1 MTTYSKL
8 DDVVVKN
15 KSADINRH
23 VHVHHHNVQSMK
35 YTFSTPIDRQ
45 LFYQFIM
52 RLPDE
57 VFRLKGFV
65 KFKDQLDAIYEFQ
78 FSMGLPTY
86 GITDREVPLTI
97 VIIGEMLDTTRL
109 KTN

>member
-1 MTTYSKL
+1 M
-8 DDVVVKN
+8 
-15 KSADINRH
+15 
-23 VHVHHHNVQSMK
+23 
-35 YTFSTPIDRQ
+35 
-45 LFYQFIM
+45 
-52 RLPDE
+52 
-57 VFRLKGFV
+57 
-65 KFKDQLDAIYEFQ
+65 DAIYEFQ

>member
-15 KSADINRH
+15 KAADINRH

-35 YTFSTPIDRQ
+35 YTFSSPIDRQ

-65 KFKDQLDAIYEFQ
+65 KFKDRVGFNIRIPIFN
-78 FSMGLPTY
+78 
-86 GITDREVPLTI
+86 GITYLW
-97 VIIGEMLDTTRL
+97 
-109 KTN
+109 NN

>member
-15 KSADINRH
+15 KSTDINRH

-35 YTFSTPIDRQ
+35 YTFSAPIDGQ

-65 KFKDQLDAIYEFQ
+65 KFKDHWMQYTIQ

-86 GITDREVPLTI
+86 GITDRSAI
-97 VIIGEMLDTTRL
+97 NDCYYW
-109 KTN
+109 